1 MKHNAQRKK
10 ICCLSYK
17 TLTLPM
23 HDKGVPEIHNGK
35 RLRFIPSEPDT
46 VNTGA
51 GIVDQINP
59 QS

>member
-1 MKHNAQRKK
+1 
-10 ICCLSYK
+10 
-17 TLTLPM
+17 M

-46 VNTGA
+46 VSTGA